1 MHLYQRKRAYTGLI
15 LSVLVF
21 CAMLILF
28 WSGFSRSARANS
40 TQNLQVM
47 RSAIQKAVVNC
58 YAIEGV
64 YPPDIEYL
72 EDHYGIV
79 LGNDKYVVHY
89 ELAGSNVMPSVEIL
103 ERGTD

>member
-1 MHLYQRKRAYTGLI
+1 MYLYKRKRTYNGLI
-15 LSVLVF
+15 LPLLVF
-21 CAMLILF
+21 CATLILL

-47 RSAIQKAVVNC
+47 SSAIRKAIVSC

-64 YPPDIEYL
+64 YPPDIKYL

-79 LGNDKYVVHY
+79 IDHERYVIHY

-103 ERGTD
+103 ERGNG

>member
-1 MHLYQRKRAYTGLI
+1 MHLYKRKRAHTGSI
-15 LSVLVF
+15 LPLLVF

-40 TQNLQVM
+40 TQNLWVM
-47 RSAIQKAVVNC
+47 RSAIQKAIVSC

-79 LGNDKYVVHY
+79 IDHGRYVVHY

-103 ERGTD
+103 ERGAD

>member
-1 MHLYQRKRAYTGLI
+1 MYLYKKKRANAAFVLP
-15 LSVLVF
+15 VLVF
-21 CAMLILF
+21 CAMLVLF
-28 WSGFSRSARANS
+28 WFGFGRSARANG

-47 RSAIQKAVVNC
+47 RSAVRKAIVNC

-64 YPPDIEYL
+64 YPPDIRYL

-79 LGNDKYVVHY
+79 IDHDRYVVHY

-103 ERGTD
+103 EKGNG